1 MTREAQVFQETE
13 TEAAEAAPSP
23 GRIIT
28 VSPTTLAPTLTGTPT
43 GAETHNDDDDSDD
56 GVARCG
62 KSSEWGGGWEYCR
75 PACPGFPE
83 CGAAGDRIVG
93 GEEAV
98 MGELP
103 WQVALVRWEQI
114 KGNPTKGLLL
124 VESTQ

>member
-1 MTREAQVFQETE
+1 MQVKKSWKLSHVEASAKYNWNIT
-13 TEAAEAAPSP
+13 AAWRLAAVE
-23 GRIIT
+23 I
-28 VSPTTLAPTLTGTPT
+28 LAVRNR
-43 GAETHNDDDDSDD
+43 AQ
-56 GVARCG
+56 
-62 KSSEWGGGWEYCR
+62 
-75 PACPGFPE
+75 E

-124 VESTQ
+124 VEST